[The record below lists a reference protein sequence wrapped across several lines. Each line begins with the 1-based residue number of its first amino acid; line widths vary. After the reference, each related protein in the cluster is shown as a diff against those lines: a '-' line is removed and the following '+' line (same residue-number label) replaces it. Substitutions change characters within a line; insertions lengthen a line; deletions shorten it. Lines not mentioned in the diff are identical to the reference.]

1 MSDEWIGFVF
11 GMVTGIQVGVFIAV
25 LAIAWPV
32 RGSWR
37 SELLRGTA
45 DEQDDERRDD

>member
-1 MSDEWIGFVF
+1 MSDGWIGFVF
-11 GMVTGIQVGVFIAV
+11 GMVIGIHAGVFMAI

-32 RGSWR
+32 KGSWR